1 MLGPKGNVEFL
12 AWLEVGDDDFNVE
25 NLVEKIV

>member
-12 AWLEVGDDDFNVE
+12 AWLGEGDGDFNVE